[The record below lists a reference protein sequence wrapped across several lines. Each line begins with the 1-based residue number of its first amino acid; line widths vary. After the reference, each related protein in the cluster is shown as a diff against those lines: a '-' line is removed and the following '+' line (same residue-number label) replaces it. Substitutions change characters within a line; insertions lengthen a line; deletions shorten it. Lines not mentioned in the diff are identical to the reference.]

1 MYTPYLNRI
10 EIQNVSV
17 SGIFLGESLNKIC
30 PTETLNYA
38 V

>member
-1 MYTPYLNRI
+1 MSTPYLNRI
-10 EIQNVSV
+10 EIQNV